1 MSVIKIVNSKYEEPE
16 DVQNLLNYVM
26 SDKKNQ
32 ERSKYVDAHLAFV
45 GSNDDVYTQMN
56 YIKKIHN
63 QINGRQMYHV
73 IVSAKEFAYCTE
85 EEILEMGNIIAKKL
99 FKDNQTIYS
108 VHNDTDYKHIHFAI
122 NNIKTVYE
130 NITYTFMSNMSNL
143 MSKYIVGIYANLDYT
158 KNYFKST

>member
-122 NNIKTVYE
+122 NNIKIASG
-130 NITYTFMSNMSNL
+130 NRLNL
-143 MSKYIVGIYANLDYT
+143 YQPKVQLQVNKIIDAYVNESR
-158 KNYFKST
+158 